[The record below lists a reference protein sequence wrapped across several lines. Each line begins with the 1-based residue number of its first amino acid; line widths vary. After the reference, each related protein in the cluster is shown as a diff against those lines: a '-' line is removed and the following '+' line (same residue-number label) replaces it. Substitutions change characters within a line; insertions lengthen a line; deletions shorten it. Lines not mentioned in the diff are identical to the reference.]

1 MKPPACLPAGTPDH
15 RQQYAEL
22 ARRTALD
29 VARVLGTGEI
39 DGECYRGL
47 PVGDRRVRD
56 VLSEYLDT
64 VEAQAL
70 KLFDR
75 AVAARDLPAEHN
87 VHQLR
92 KSA

>member
-1 MKPPACLPAGTPDH
+1 MKPRECLPAGTLEH
-15 RQQYAEL
+15 RQHFAEL
-22 ARRTALD
+22 ARRTALE
-29 VARVLGTGEI
+29 VARVLGVGEI

-70 KLFDR
+70 ALFDR
-75 AVAARDLPAEHN
+75 AVAARNLPATCNIHK
-87 VHQLR
+87 LR